1 MSSGFKFELNRSG
14 VGELLKSSAMRDVL
28 MNNARQLATD
38 AGVDYKAK
46 VMGTRVIVVGN
57 ERATKDNYDNNTL
70 LKKVG
75 NR

>member
-28 MNNARQLATD
+28 MNNARQLASD

-57 ERATKDNYDNNTL
+57 ERATQDNYDNNTL

>member
-28 MNNARQLATD
+28 MNNARQLASD

-46 VMGTRVIVVGN
+46 VMGPRVIVVGN
-57 ERATKDNYDNNTL
+57 ERATQDNYDNNTL